1 MKIPFHKPHITKK
14 EIDSVVETMQ
24 SGWLTMG
31 PKTLEFEEAFKQYIG
46 SDYAISLNS
55 ATAALHLALNAIGV
69 KQGDEVII
77 PTNTFVATAEA
88 VAYSGAIPVLCDI
101 EPNNHNINVD
111 LIQDLVTTKTKAIIP
126 VHFGGNPCDMDKIK
140 KNANHFNL
148 KIIEDA
154 AHALP
159 SSYKNKKIGT

>member
-1 MKIPFHKPHITKK
+1 MKIPFHRPHITNK
-14 EIDSVVETMQ
+14 EFESIKDSLL

-31 PKTLEFEEAFKQYIG
+31 PKTLQFELAFKSYLNV
-46 SDYAISLNS
+46 DYSISVNS

-101 EPNNHNINVD
+101 EPNYHNIIWNGLNEDGQSVASGRY
-111 LIQDLVTTKTKAIIP
+111 I
-126 VHFGGNPCDMDKIK
+126 
-140 KNANHFNL
+140 L
-148 KIIEDA
+148 KMSAPGYAETITMT
-154 AHALP
+154 LL
-159 SSYKNKKIGT
+159 K

>member
-1 MKIPFHKPHITKK
+1 MKIPFHRPHITNK
-14 EIDSVVETMQ
+14 EFESIKDSLL

-31 PKTLEFEEAFKQYIG
+31 PKTMEFEAAFKQYIG

-88 VAYSGAIPVLCDI
+88 VAYSGAIPILCDI

-111 LIQDLVTTKTKAIIP
+111 SIQDLVTTKTNRVA
-126 VHFGGNPCDMDKIK
+126 
-140 KNANHFNL
+140 
-148 KIIEDA
+148 
-154 AHALP
+154 
-159 SSYKNKKIGT
+159 

>member
-1 MKIPFHKPHITKK
+1 MKIPFHRPHITNK
-14 EIDSVVETMQ
+14 EFESIKDSLL

-31 PKTLEFEEAFKQYIG
+31 PKTMEFEEAFKQYIG

-126 VHFGGNPCDMDKIK
+126 VHFGGNPCDMDEIK

-159 SSYKNKKIGT
+159 SSY